1 MKDTIHE
8 CYQRQVLFQENIPFP
23 EDILQLEEATHL
35 SFGAIRAALVGMSF
49 TVLMLVALVRFFY
62 HSAESKPAS
71 VNYEVRAAQPLSS
84 LASNAPQAAA
94 VGVAN

>member
-1 MKDTIHE
+1 MKDTIQD
-8 CYQRQVLFQENIPFP
+8 CYQRQVQHQENMSFP
-23 EDILQLEEATHL
+23 DDILQLEEATHL

-71 VNYEVRAAQPLSS
+71 VDYEVQNTQPVSS
-84 LASNAPQAAA
+84 LASNASQTAA
-94 VGVAN
+94 VGAAN